1 MNDNF
6 DSKQAID
13 GINNTLNSS
22 DKFAVLLERT
32 LDESKIADKA
42 IKKIVIDLL
51 KDDKSCRQE
60 IQKIIKECDRDEYKI
75 FWKNTGRS
83 IGMGVWTL
91 IVIFVTAIISKIFK

>member
-6 DSKQAID
+6 DSKHAID

-22 DKFAVLLERT
+22 DKFGNLIEKT
-32 LDESKIADKA
+32 LRESKIADKA

-75 FWKNTGRS
+75 FLKNTGHS
-83 IGMGVWTL
+83 IGTGVWTL
-91 IVIFVTAIISKIFK
+91 IVIFVTAIVTKFFK